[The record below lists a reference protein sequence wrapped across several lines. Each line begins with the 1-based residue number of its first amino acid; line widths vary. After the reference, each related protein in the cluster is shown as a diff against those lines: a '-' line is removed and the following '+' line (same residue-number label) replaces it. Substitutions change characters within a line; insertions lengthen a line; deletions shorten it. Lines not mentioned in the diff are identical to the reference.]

1 MVQLRLGKIDN
12 EERKFIPAKKEF
24 LEKYLDGL
32 KQIEQYELIQTFKD
46 GYKYRCYNDNGNLKF
61 TRNQKKGKITEVIE
75 IDKNTFDKVINENG
89 KYIKKIRKYYI
100 DGEFE
105 IDVDYFLKP
114 IEMTLVEV
122 ACIGNKSLDEYK
134 LPYGFID
141 VTGNNKFENS
151 NIYEGS
157 IISTGNII
165 EGTDGV
171 GKTTTIEEL
180 LKRGIVC
187 QDRCMEVISINMVFD
202 VSLEE
207 RAKKYQEYLKKMNKK
222 IIFLVTKDKEELER
236 RINSR
241 ERLSEFDNFAY
252 EYNKLYL
259 ETFEYMKKNNMLE
272 GKLFM
277 IDCTNLSIDEVTKR
291 AEDIILG

>member
-1 MVQLRLGKIDN
+1 MV
-12 EERKFIPAKKEF
+12 F
-24 LEKYLDGL
+24 
-32 KQIEQYELIQTFKD
+32 
-46 GYKYRCYNDNGNLKF
+46 
-61 TRNQKKGKITEVIE
+61 
-75 IDKNTFDKVINENG
+75 
-89 KYIKKIRKYYI
+89 
-100 DGEFE
+100 
-105 IDVDYFLKP
+105 
-114 IEMTLVEV
+114 
-122 ACIGNKSLDEYK
+122 
-134 LPYGFID
+134 
-141 VTGNNKFENS
+141 
-151 NIYEGS
+151 
-157 IISTGNII
+157 
-165 EGTDGV
+165 
-171 GKTTTIEEL
+171 
-180 LKRGIVC
+180 
-187 QDRCMEVISINMVFD
+187 ISINMVFD